1 MTTDRYAELGLIAGL
16 EIHQQLDTTT
26 KLFCRCPTRLR
37 EPTDAKDRF
46 MRYLHPTTSEL
57 GEVDAAAM
65 EEAQRALQFEYLTYD
80 TTCLV
85 EADEEPPHEL
95 NEEALDIAVQVAK
108 MLRMAIVDVAPVM
121 RKLVIDGSNTSGFQ
135 RTALIGKDGALSVD
149 DATIRIDDLLLEE
162 EAAQRIDTDGEA
174 VTYSL
179 DRLGIPLVEIGT
191 APDIRSPEQAQAVA
205 AEIGMIL
212 RSTGAVKRGIGSIRQ
227 DVNVSIADGARVEIK
242 GVQQLQ
248 EIGSIVEAEV
258 DRQVALLA
266 IRDELDARE
275 VEIGQPTDLTELMEG
290 TDARV
295 IREVLDQSGAVLG
308 VRLRGFD
315 GVLGRELQPDRR
327 FGSELADHAR
337 KAGAGGLFHSDELPA
352 YGIDA
357 PLMEAVN
364 ERLDVGVD
372 DGFVLIAAD
381 RPVAEAAL
389 DAVCARAELAQ
400 QGVPEETRAATDLA
414 ASRYLRPLPGA
425 ARMYPETDVP
435 PVPIDRSDVEI
446 PELLRDRT
454 RRYAQEHGLSEDL
467 ARGVA
472 DSRWRE
478 TFDALVEAGAD
489 PTLTA
494 STLTETMTMLR
505 RDGVPIEA
513 LQTPMVRE
521 VLMRAAEGDLAKEAL
536 APVLEALAADPTR
549 SVDAAVEAADA
560 GGVDTAAVDAVI
572 QSVVQENA
580 AQVAAE
586 GMGAFSALMGDVM
599 AELRGRADGEIVSE
613 RLRAAISEQRSD

>member
-1 MTTDRYAELGLIAGL
+1 MTTDRYAELGLVAGL
-16 EIHQQLDTTT
+16 EIHQQLDTPT
-26 KLFCRCPTRLR
+26 KLFCRCPTTLR
-37 EPTDAKDRF
+37 EPTAARDQF

-80 TTCLV
+80 STCLV
-85 EADEEPPHEL
+85 EADEEPPHEM
-95 NEEALDIAVQVAK
+95 NHEALDIAVQLAK
-108 MLRMAIVDVAPVM
+108 MFQMAIVDVAPVM

-135 RTALIGKDGALSVD
+135 RTALIGKDGAISVD
-149 DATIRIDDLLLEE
+149 GATVRIDDLLLEE
-162 EAAQRIDTDGEA
+162 EAAQRVDTDGEA

-248 EIGSIVEAEV
+248 AIETIVRAEV

-266 IRDELDARE
+266 IRDELADRE
-275 VEIGQPTDLTELMEG
+275 VTIGRPTDLRQMLEG

-295 IREVLDQSGAVLG
+295 ITEVLEEGGTVLG
-308 VRLRGFD
+308 VRLGGF
-315 GVLGRELQPDRR
+315 GGLLGWELQPNRR
-327 FGSELADHAR
+327 LGSELADHAR

-357 PLMEAVN
+357 SVVAAVS

-381 RPVAEAAL
+381 QRVAEVAM
-389 DAVCARAELAQ
+389 DAVCVRARLAQ
-400 QGVPEETRAATDLA
+400 EGVPEETRAATDEG

-435 PVPIDRSDVEI
+435 PVAIDHADVEI

-454 RRYAQEHGLSEDL
+454 SRYAQEHGLSADL
-467 ARGVA
+467 ARAIA
-472 DSRWRE
+472 DSRWQE
-478 TFDALVEAGAD
+478 TFEALVEAGVD

-505 RDGVPIEA
+505 RDGVPVEG
-513 LQTPMVRE
+513 LQAPAVRD
-521 VLMRAAEGDLAKEAL
+521 VLLRAAEGELAKEAL
-536 APVLEALAADPTR
+536 APVLEALAGEPTQ
-549 SVDAAVEAADA
+549 SVDAAVEAAGA

-572 QSVVQENA
+572 QNVIQENA
-580 AQVAAE
+580 AQVEAE
-586 GMGAFSALMGDVM
+586 GMGAFSALMGDAM
-599 AELRGRADGEIVSE
+599 AELRGRADGEVVSE
-613 RLRAAISEQRSD
+613 RLRAAISEHAGD

>member
-1 MTTDRYAELGLIAGL
+1 MTTDRYADLGLIAGL

-26 KLFCRCPTRLR
+26 KLFCRCPTKLR
-37 EPTDAKDRF
+37 EPADADDRF

-80 TTCLV
+80 STCLV

-95 NEEALDIAVQVAK
+95 NQEALDIAVQLAK

-135 RTALIGKDGALSVD
+135 RTALIGKDGAISVD
-149 DATIRIDDLLLEE
+149 GAAIRIDDLLLEE
-162 EAAQRIDTDGEA
+162 EAAQRVDTDGEA

-191 APDIRSPEQAQAVA
+191 APDITSPEQAQAVA

-212 RSTGAVKRGIGSIRQ
+212 RSTGAVKRGLGSIRQ

-248 EIGSIVEAEV
+248 EIGAIVEAEV

-266 IRDELDARE
+266 IRDELAGRE
-275 VEIGQPTDLTELMEG
+275 VQVGSPIDLTELMDG

-295 IREVLDQSGAVLG
+295 IGDVLEGGGTVLG
-308 VRLRGFD
+308 VRLGGF
-315 GVLGRELQPDRR
+315 GGLLGRELQPERR

-352 YGIDA
+352 YGIDGT
-357 PLMEAVN
+357 LVEAVAQ
-364 ERLDVGVD
+364 RLDVGSD

-381 RPVAEAAL
+381 RSVAEAAM
-389 DAVCARAELAQ
+389 DAVCTRARLAQ
-400 QGVPEETRAATDLA
+400 EGVPEETRAATDVGT
-414 ASRYLRPLPGA
+414 SRYLRPLPGA

-435 PVPIDRSDVEI
+435 PVPIDHSDVEI
-446 PELLRDRT
+446 PELLRDRIS
-454 RRYAQEHGLSEDL
+454 RYKAEHGLSEDL

-472 DSRWRE
+472 DSRWRQ
-478 TFDALVEAGAD
+478 TFDAMVGSGVD

-494 STLTETMTMLR
+494 ATLTETMTMLR
-505 RDGVPIEA
+505 RDGVPVAELEA
-513 LQTPMVRE
+513 AMVRE
-521 VLMRAAEGDLAKEAL
+521 VLMRAAAGELAKEAI

-560 GGVDTAAVDAVI
+560 GGVDTVAVDAVI
-572 QSVVQENA
+572 QGVVEENA
-580 AQVAAE
+580 AQVADE

-599 AELRGRADGEIVSE
+599 AELRGRADGEVVSE
-613 RLRAAISEQRSD
+613 RLRAAISEHHSD